1 MKVAVTGADGFIAK
15 NLMIWLGEVNG
26 VDVLPINRR
35 TSDRDFIEILS
46 KADFV
51 FHLAGANRPA
61 VTADFMKINRDMT
74 ERLVK
79 TLEETSNL
87 VPILLSSSTQAEKN
101 NDYGVSKL
109 AGERVVEAYSKRTGI
124 PAYIYRLPN
133 ILGNGVVPTI
143 PAVATFCQN
152 AVDGISTLHDPE
164 ATVTLCYIDDLCSSG

>member
-61 VTADFMKINRDMT
+61 VTADFMKIKRDMT

-133 ILGNGVVPTI
+133 IFGKWSRPHYNS
-143 PAVATFCQN
+143 AVATFCQN
-152 AVDGISTLHDPE
+152 AVDGISNTLRPYHGYFM
-164 ATVTLCYIDDLCSSG
+164 LHR